1 MMRTALGI
9 AIFLMILG
17 LAGTAQAA
25 PPPQRPVKIV
35 MSPASNVP
43 TADVMK
49 NLVNKCPNVRITL
62 NPKESDYML
71 DARGWTGYYRFAL
84 YQKGGGAIFST
95 RTQWLSN
102 SVKDVCKFINSQ
114 N

>member
-1 MMRTALGI
+1 MRTALGL
-9 AIFLMILG
+9 AILAMVWGF
-17 LAGTAQAA
+17 AGTAQAA
-25 PPPQRPVKIV
+25 PRSERPVKIV
-35 MSPASNVP
+35 LSPASNVP

-49 NLVNKCPNVRITL
+49 NLVNKCPNVSITL

>member
-1 MMRTALGI
+1 MRTALGM
-9 AIFLMILG
+9 AIFAMVLG
-17 LAGTAQAA
+17 FAGTAQAA
-25 PPPQRPVKIV
+25 PRPERPVKIV
-35 MSPASNVP
+35 LSPASNVP

-49 NLVNKCPNVRITL
+49 NLVNKCPNVSITL

>member
-1 MMRTALGI
+1 MRTALGI
-9 AIFLMILG
+9 AIFSMLLG
-17 LAGTAQAA
+17 FAGTAQAA
-25 PPPQRPVKIV
+25 PHPERPVKIV
-35 MSPASNVP
+35 LSPASNVP

-49 NLVNKCPNVRITL
+49 NLVNKCPNVSITL

-114 N
+114 E